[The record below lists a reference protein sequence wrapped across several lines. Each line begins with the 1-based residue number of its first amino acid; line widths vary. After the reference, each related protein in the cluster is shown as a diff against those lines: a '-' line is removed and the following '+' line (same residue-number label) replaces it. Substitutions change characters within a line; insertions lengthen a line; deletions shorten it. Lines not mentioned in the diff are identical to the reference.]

1 MRTINIIQKVLS
13 YYQERVKECTNSSE
27 VKHCNK
33 KLHSVIAY
41 SVKKHPHLLH
51 PLCGTNINEEYAR
64 ELFDTIK
71 TAVNDCYIP
80 FFPTHNN
87 FTDVIRNQVIETPIY
102 ETFYNADKECLTQI
116 TNRSVERIWINDY
129 LLNILIS
136 MPINRVHI
144 TFIELSDSLVGDFFY
159 QNLSPKLY
167 TSIIKETEVS
177 SFFEYI
183 KARIIENQQLY
194 GNYPEYCIQ
203 NKMIPQPYEIIIL
216 PFDIKSIKK
225 ESILSHIDFVL
236 KNGAKAGVYIIGT
249 TDAESMGPVR
259 DCPDTMSDTS
269 IRNKLLNKYVKDFF
283 YDEVVI
289 KNETPSN
296 NVEIVKTL
304 KDSLRILGKDIF
316 TIIESHNSVTLTS
329 NDLKIFTSK
338 EFVNSL
344 MNAFYNKFDFKVQ
357 NIKIQND
364 RLKSQV
370 ILEPRG
376 ITKNEVLLKEGLRY
390 INENAEKNNELPIIK
405 QDYKKLAAANY
416 ENDISTIILPIGR
429 ANGDVYFNLD
439 TVSHAHAFVIG
450 QSGSGKSVFL
460 HNVIMT
466 AMFKYAPE
474 NLQLYLLDFKLGG
487 VEFNRYKGVKH
498 VKSLLVDNSDQQI
511 TLEILREIHEQ
522 MVERGKLL
530 RGIGVSNI
538 VEYNK
543 LNPANIMP
551 QMLIVVDE
559 CHEMFAADRN
569 IPRIISSE
577 ISDIVTKIAK
587 EGRSQGV
594 HLIMATQTLAGT
606 DISNEILNNISDHY
620 ILKCAMTDS
629 ERLVERSSEIT
640 GKLQTGQVFYH
651 NVDAHTTFQTYFI
664 DSDGAKSQV
673 DLIKKKA
680 ESHCS
685 NEEFYFNGLQLFD
698 LYGLIF
704 KTVGEKTKYPIAY
717 LGKNISIQQ
726 DDISIQLKKECSENI
741 LVFGQNDQKQV
752 TRSTMN
758 VFLSLLF
765 NLNHTKK
772 DYNFVVIDCM
782 SEEDSIFTEQLEI
795 IQERGLCDVIDTKK
809 ARGNYLKKLAEDILI
824 EKAEKTILLILGQER
839 FREMKLD
846 MEFDDDSINTND
858 FNIGDISFSSS
869 KSNSVKSFRQ
879 AIDVILD
886 KGSELGVHVIMQL
899 DKPSNFLFS
908 DYVSPKM
915 IYQKFKH
922 LIILKS
928 DDSASFQLNLHD
940 HIRLNNLSKEPERL
954 RAYYYSDDSCCYKL
968 VTPYKEL
975 SKEELLN
982 LLEKTKL

>member
-13 YYQERVKECTNSSE
+13 YYQERVKECKNSFE
-27 VKHCNK
+27 VKHCND
-33 KLHSVIAY
+33 KLQSAIAY
-41 SVKKHPHLLH
+41 SVKKYPHLLH
-51 PLCGTNINEEYAR
+51 PLCDTNITEESAG

-71 TAVNDCYIP
+71 IAVNECYVPI
-80 FFPTHNN
+80 FPTHYY
-87 FTDVIRNQVIETPIY
+87 FTDVIKNQVIETPIY
-102 ETFYNADKECLTQI
+102 ESFYGADKEYVTQI
-116 TNRSVERIWINDY
+116 NNRCITRASINDY

-136 MPINRVHI
+136 MPINKVHI
-144 TFIELSDSLVGDFFY
+144 TFLELGDSLIGDFFY

-167 TSIIKETEVS
+167 TSIIKEAEVL
-177 SFFEYI
+177 SFFESI
-183 KARIIENQQLY
+183 KARIIENQQQY
-194 GNYPEYCIQ
+194 GNYPEYCIH
-203 NKMIPQPYEIIIL
+203 NKMIPLPYEIIVL
-216 PFDIKSIKK
+216 PFDVKSIKK
-225 ESILSHIDFVL
+225 DHVLSHIDFVL
-236 KNGAKAGVYIIGT
+236 KNGSNSGVYVVGI
-249 TDAESMGPVR
+249 TDVESEDTLR
-259 DCPDTMSDTS
+259 DCPGIEGDMP
-269 IRNKLLNKYVKDFF
+269 IRNKLPNKNVEGLS

-289 KNETPSN
+289 RNGIFSDSRKIVEALKEPLGTLEKAKFTINEYYDSVSLTSYD
-296 NVEIVKTL
+296 IKIFRSKTFV
-304 KDSLRILGKDIF
+304 DSLIN
-316 TIIESHNSVTLTS
+316 T
-329 NDLKIFTSK
+329 
-338 EFVNSL
+338 
-344 MNAFYNKFDFKVQ
+344 FYNKCDFKVK
-357 NIKIQND
+357 NVKIQND
-364 RLKSQV
+364 RLNSNV
-370 ILEPRG
+370 ILKPTC
-376 ITKNEVLLKEGLRY
+376 ITKNEVLLNEGIKY
-390 INENAEKNNELPIIK
+390 INENAEKNNELPTIK
-405 QDYKKLAAANY
+405 QDYKKLAATNY
-416 ENDISTIILPIGR
+416 EKDISTIILPIGR
-429 ANGDVYFNLD
+429 ANGDVYFNMD

-460 HNVIMT
+460 HNVITT
-466 AMFKYAPE
+466 AMLKYAPE
-474 NLQLYLLDFKLGG
+474 HLQLYLLDFKLGG

-530 RGIGVSNI
+530 RSIGVNNI

-543 LNPANIMP
+543 LNLANPMP

-559 CHEMFAADRN
+559 CHEMFATEG
-569 IPRIISSE
+569 ISRVITSE

-640 GKLQTGQVFYH
+640 SKLQTGQVFYH
-651 NVDAHTTFQTYFI
+651 NVDGQTIFQTYFI
-664 DSDGAKSQV
+664 DSDGAKTQV
-673 DLIKKKA
+673 DLINEKA
-680 ESHCS
+680 ASHCS
-685 NEEFYFNGLQLFD
+685 NEKFYFNGLQLFD
-698 LYGLIF
+698 LHKVVSNTLD
-704 KTVGEKTKYPIAY
+704 KKSKYPIAY

-741 LVFGQNDQKQV
+741 LVFGQNDEEQV

-765 NLNHTKK
+765 NLKHTKK

-782 SEEDSIFTEQLEI
+782 PDEDSIYTEQLEI
-795 IQERGLCDVIDTKK
+795 LQERGMCEVKETKK
-809 ARGNYLKKLAEDILI
+809 ARGNYLKKLAEDILS
-824 EKAEKTILLILGQER
+824 EKAENTILLILRQDR

-846 MEFDDDSINTND
+846 MEFDDDDSNSD
-858 FNIGDISFSSS
+858 GFSLGDYGFSSS
-869 KSNSVKSFRQ
+869 KSNKVKSFRQ
-879 AIDVILD
+879 AIDVILN

-908 DYVSPKM
+908 DYVSSKM

-922 LIILKS
+922 LIMLKS
-928 DDSASFQLNLHD
+928 DDSVSFQLNLQD

-954 RAYYYSDDSCCYKL
+954 RAYYYSDDSCAYKL

-975 SKEELLN
+975 SEEELLN
-982 LLEKTKL
+982 VLEKTQL